1 MASSLVILHPRLAT
15 TLRPFSV
22 INHHLFTNTRHH
34 FSSSSSPPH
43 AGRSG
48 SVSAP
53 PPVDYA
59 QKIDVNPPK
68 GTRDFPPEEMRLRN
82 WLFNNFKEEDSI
94 ELLCC
99 DDCYKKDNE
108 IKSGGMM
115 INNFGLNVL
124 DELCEQKVE
133 LDGKN
138 DCLVF
143 NATDGIELALSDTV
157 LCEAHRILSA
167 LCGGWC
173 CIKAFQ
179 DNLAKG
185 KCSHG
190 PEVDYPVLETEA
202 LYIRKAGEE
211 IRDQLYCFED
221 RGNRRVAL
229 RPELTP
235 SLARLV
241 IQKGYYSCLILR
253 PSANIGVVV
262 QVFHGLKIRAI
273 KSVPLPIKWFA
284 IGQCWRYE
292 RMTRGRRRE
301 HYQWNMDIIGVPDVT
316 GEAELISS
324 IVTFF
329 KRIGITAKDVGFKI
343 SSRKVLQE
351 VLSLYSVP
359 EASFA
364 KACIIIDKMGKIP
377 MEEIKKELQAVQ
389 LSNEAIEDL
398 LQVLSMKSLTELE
411 EKLGSAG
418 EAVSELKQLFSLAE
432 KFGYTE
438 WIQFDASVVRGL
450 AYYTGIVFEGFDRE
464 GKLRAICGGGRYDCL
479 LSTFGGDDIPACG
492 FGFGDAVI
500 VELLKERKL
509 LPELPLEI
517 ENIVCSLDPDLQ
529 GAAATVAT
537 ILRGKGQC
545 VDLVLENKPLKWV
558 FKRAARIN
566 AHRLILVGSAEWQ
579 RGMVS
584 VKILSTGEQSE
595 VNVDELEANSEQPKL
610 ETIKTHAPKKERQ
623 VEDLGCQKPGVEGGQ
638 GDRWAIL
645 SLIPTW
651 DSICGHVVFRL
662 LLKESELSMPATE
675 AEKCFIVP
683 QQTELNTSQAT
694 IGSANLVPDTFLRHD
709 KGSRTMTSHAPAREP
724 NDGRSLGKA
733 GSRPPPKTR
742 VDLVGSCFLTWL
754 KPPFV

>member
-1 MASSLVILHPRLAT
+1 MAAASSSLLILHPRLTLFAT
-15 TLRPFSV
+15 TLRPLS
-22 INHHLFTNTRHH
+22 LFTHH
-34 FSSSSSPPH
+34 FSSTTPHHPNATGRSISLSSPP
-43 AGRSG
+43 S
-48 SVSAP
+48 
-53 PPVDYA
+53 DFA

-68 GTRDFPPEEMRLRN
+68 GTRDFPPEDMRLRN
-82 WLFNNFKEEDSI
+82 WLFHNFREVS
-94 ELLCC
+94 EL
-99 DDCYKKDNE
+99 
-108 IKSGGMM
+108 
-115 INNFGLNVL
+115 FGF
-124 DELCEQKVE
+124 E
-133 LDGKN
+133 
-138 DCLVF
+138 
-143 NATDGIELALSDTV
+143 
-157 LCEAHRILSA
+157 
-167 LCGGWC
+167 
-173 CIKAFQ
+173 
-179 DNLAKG
+179 
-185 KCSHG
+185 
-190 PEVDYPVLETEA
+190 EVDYPVLETES

-221 RGNRRVAL
+221 KGNRRVAL

-241 IQKGYYSCLILR
+241 IQKG
-253 PSANIGVVV
+253 
-262 QVFHGLKIRAI
+262 

-377 MEEIKKELQAVQ
+377 MEEIKKELKLVD

-411 EKLGSAG
+411 EKLGDAG
-418 EAVSELKQLFSLAE
+418 EAVRELKQLFSLAE
-432 KFGYTE
+432 KFGYSE

-464 GKLRAICGGGRYDCL
+464 GKLRAICGGGRYDRL

-500 VELLKERKL
+500 IELLKERQL
-509 LPELPLEI
+509 IPEVPLEV

-537 ILRGKGQC
+537 LLREKGQC

-566 AHRLILVGSAEWQ
+566 ARRLILVGKSEWE
-579 RGMVS
+579 RGMLLYPNTV
-584 VKILSTGEQSE
+584 
-595 VNVDELEANSEQPKL
+595 
-610 ETIKTHAPKKERQ
+610 
-623 VEDLGCQKPGVEGGQ
+623 
-638 GDRWAIL
+638 
-645 SLIPTW
+645 
-651 DSICGHVVFRL
+651 RL
-662 LLKESELSMPATE
+662 LISVERS
-675 AEKCFIVP
+675 
-683 QQTELNTSQAT
+683 
-694 IGSANLVPDTFLRHD
+694 RHD
-709 KGSRTMTSHAPAREP
+709 TSHCSKLKQ
-724 NDGRSLGKA
+724 NQLGMH
-733 GSRPPPKTR
+733 T
-742 VDLVGSCFLTWL
+742 
-754 KPPFV
+754 

>member
-1 MASSLVILHPRLAT
+1 MAAAATLSVVILQPRLTLFAT
-15 TLRPFSV
+15 TLRPFS
-22 INHHLFTNTRHH
+22 IIRHL
-34 FSSSSSPPH
+34 SSSSLASDTPR

-53 PPVDYA
+53 PVDYK
-59 QKIDVNPPK
+59 QKKIDVNPPK

-82 WLFNNFKEEDSI
+82 WLFNNFKEVS
-94 ELLCC
+94 LL
-99 DDCYKKDNE
+99 
-108 IKSGGMM
+108 
-115 INNFGLNVL
+115 FGF
-124 DELCEQKVE
+124 E
-133 LDGKN
+133 
-138 DCLVF
+138 
-143 NATDGIELALSDTV
+143 
-157 LCEAHRILSA
+157 
-167 LCGGWC
+167 
-173 CIKAFQ
+173 
-179 DNLAKG
+179 
-185 KCSHG
+185 
-190 PEVDYPVLETEA
+190 EVDYPVLETEA

-241 IQKGYYSCLILR
+241 IQKG
-253 PSANIGVVV
+253 
-262 QVFHGLKIRAI
+262 
-273 KSVPLPIKWFA
+273 KSVPIPIKWFA

-343 SSRKVLQE
+343 SSRKLSDSNSEFANVSKLVPFLSLQVLQE

-377 MEEIKKELQAVQ
+377 MEEIKKELQAVE

-432 KFGYTE
+432 KFGYSE

-464 GKLRAICGGGRYDCL
+464 GKLRAICGGGRYDRL

-500 VELLKERKL
+500 VELLKERQL

-517 ENIVCSLDPDLQ
+517 ENVVCSLDPDLQ

-566 AHRLILVGSAEWQ
+566 ARRLILVGSAEWQ

-595 VNVDELEANSEQPKL
+595 VNVDELE
-610 ETIKTHAPKKERQ
+610 
-623 VEDLGCQKPGVEGGQ
+623 
-638 GDRWAIL
+638 
-645 SLIPTW
+645 
-651 DSICGHVVFRL
+651 
-662 LLKESELSMPATE
+662 
-675 AEKCFIVP
+675 
-683 QQTELNTSQAT
+683 
-694 IGSANLVPDTFLRHD
+694 
-709 KGSRTMTSHAPAREP
+709 
-724 NDGRSLGKA
+724 
-733 GSRPPPKTR
+733 
-742 VDLVGSCFLTWL
+742 
-754 KPPFV
+754 